1 MTEKTIIG
9 FDYGTKR
16 IGVAVGQTL
25 TQSATPVD
33 TVNFIRNKPDWKH
46 IEKLIQQWNPDA
58 LVVGVPLSM
67 DDKRQV
73 MTDASEHF
81 SRQLHGRFRLPVF
94 NIDERLSSWE
104 ARDRLQNS
112 YDVDAVAA
120 QVILETWFSQRENVE

>member
-1 MTEKTIIG
+1 VTEKTIIG

-25 TQSATPVD
+25 THSATPVD
-33 TVNFIRNKPDWKH
+33 TVNFIRNKPDWEH
-46 IEKLIQQWNPDA
+46 IEKLIRQWNPDA

-73 MTDASEHF
+73 MTDASEQF
-81 SRQLHGRFRLPVF
+81 SRQLHGRFQLPVF

-104 ARDRLQNS
+104 ARDRLKDS
-112 YDVDAVAA
+112 YDIDAVAA